1 VTTMLR
7 TCSGMWLIGLLSN
20 GLVYAEDAKPAPPP
34 KITRNSPNEPL
45 AGKLS
50 LAKSAEILDS
60 RAVAWTRT
68 HQCGSCHTNYSYLL
82 ARPFLKQPGSP
93 AEDEVRKFFEKRAAN
108 WDTAKPRWDAEVIAT
123 AATLAFHDAHTTGK
137 LHDVTRSALDRMWTL
152 QRADGAWNWI
162 KCGWVPL
169 EHDDYYGAVYT
180 ALGLGV
186 APDGYAQSEKA
197 QAGVTKLRRYFQNT
211 PPPDLHHRT
220 MLLWAS
226 LRLDGLMTPAQR
238 EETIQQLLANQ
249 RPDGGW
255 GLAALGKYQR
265 RDKTPND
272 PNGPSDGYGTG
283 LVLFVLHEAG
293 VPSSDSHIQR
303 GLAWLRS
310 NQRESG
316 RWFTRSLNDDDQHY
330 IADAGTAFAV
340 MALRVCGEKWSGEK
354 TRAVTSERG
363 ASAP

>member
-1 VTTMLR
+1 MMTFLR
-7 TCSGMWLIGLLSN
+7 IAGVASLVMLLS
-20 GLVYAEDAKPAPPP
+20 GSFAIADEAKPAQPP
-34 KITRNSPNEPL
+34 KVTRNSPSEPL
-45 AGKLS
+45 AAKLS

-68 HQCGSCHTNYSYLL
+68 HHCGSCHTNYPYLL
-82 ARPFLKQPGSP
+82 ARPFLKMPASP

-108 WDTAKPRWDAEVIAT
+108 WDSAKPRWDAEVIAT
-123 AATLAFHDAHTTGK
+123 AATLAFHDAHTSGK
-137 LHDVTRSALDRMWTL
+137 LHPVTRSALDRMWTL
-152 QRADGAWNWI
+152 QRKDGAWNWL

-169 EHDDYYGAVYT
+169 EYDDYYGAVYA
-180 ALGLGV
+180 ALGVGV
-186 APDGYAQSEKA
+186 APDRYAGSETA
-197 QAGVTKLRRYFQNT
+197 QAGLAKLRRYFQAN

-226 LRLDGLMTPAQR
+226 LRLDGLMTPAAR
-238 EETIQQLLANQ
+238 EETIKQLLANQ

-255 GLAALGKYQR
+255 RLAALGKYQR
-265 RDKTPND
+265 RDNTPND

-283 LVLFVLHEAG
+283 LVLFVLKQAG
-293 VPSSDSHIQR
+293 VPSGDPRLQR

-340 MALRVCGEKWSGEK
+340 MALCASGGE
-354 TRAVTSERG
+354 
-363 ASAP
+363 